1 MIRVR
6 PRPLSGSM
14 MFKGQNMNNKG
25 AEKNQNQ
32 WNNSSDL
39 PSPERR

>member
-14 MFKGQNMNNKG
+14 MFKGQNMNKG